1 MKRLRWL
8 LPLAG
13 LFVLLTC
20 WQQQTFEVRR
30 DCSSCQG
37 RGKVPMSYIPE
48 EPVVRWVDCTYC
60 GPLTRER
67 FLRWVRVAGRTLP
80 DTPFAAWAG
89 LSGVVLAVLVYSLR
103 RVPDEG
109 TGQRVL
115 LDRWMN
121 P

>member
-1 MKRLRWL
+1 MKRLRWIF
-8 LPLAG
+8 PAAG

-20 WQQQTFEVRR
+20 WQQQTFEVRP
-30 DCSSCQG
+30 DCSYCHG
-37 RGKVPMSYIPE
+37 RGKVPMPKIPE
-48 EPVVRWVDCTYC
+48 DLEFHWEECTYC

-67 FLRWVRVAGRTLP
+67 VQRWVRTVGRALP

-89 LSGVVLAVLVYSLR
+89 LSGLVLAVLVYGLR
-103 RVPDEG
+103 QVPDEG
-109 TGQRVL
+109 KARWTL